1 MLCDFIIT
9 ASYNSPRKKKKR
21 ISGLYGILAKEVRVT
36 QILFA
41 IKFTGR

>member
-1 MLCDFIIT
+1 MLCDFMMT
-9 ASYNSPRKKKKR
+9 ASYNSPRKKKR

-41 IKFTGR
+41 IKFTGH

>member
-1 MLCDFIIT
+1 MWFYDDSIIQFS
-9 ASYNSPRKKKKR
+9 AKKKKR

-41 IKFTGR
+41 IKFTGH